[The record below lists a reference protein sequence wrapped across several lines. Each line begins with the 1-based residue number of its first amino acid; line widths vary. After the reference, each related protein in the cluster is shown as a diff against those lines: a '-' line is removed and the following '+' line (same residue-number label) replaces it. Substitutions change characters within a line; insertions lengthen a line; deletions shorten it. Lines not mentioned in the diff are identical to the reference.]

1 MVATPAV
8 VGGRALISVTRSGH
22 QQFDNQVCRG
32 DIHASGGTLL
42 LDIGEYPKSQYSYS
56 LGRPTPTHN

>member
-42 LDIGEYPKSQYSYS
+42 WDSRRIPQKPILV
-56 LGRPTPTHN
+56 LAW